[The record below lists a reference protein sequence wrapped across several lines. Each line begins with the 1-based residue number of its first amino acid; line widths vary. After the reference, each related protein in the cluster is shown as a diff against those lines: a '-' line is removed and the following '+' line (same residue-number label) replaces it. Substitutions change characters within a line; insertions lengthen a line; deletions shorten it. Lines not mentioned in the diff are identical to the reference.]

1 MVSPAVYFE
10 TDLVRKKEMCY
21 ISEWPKRFLKT
32 ILRQL
37 SRHQVCMT
45 PTQTHTHTDTG
56 RPPVALTGPQERG
69 TVQCVCAI
77 GLTFPL
83 IQQCEYGWH
92 QMFVS
97 SCRWSC

>member
-45 PTQTHTHTDTG
+45 PTQTHTHRHRQTPCSVDRTTG
-56 RPPVALTGPQERG
+56 ERYS
-69 TVQCVCAI
+69 TVCLCHRADI
-77 GLTFPL
+77 
-83 IQQCEYGWH
+83 
-92 QMFVS
+92 S
-97 SCRWSC
+97 SDSAV